1 MHSDGWQAHWFQHCL
16 IFHTDSGALLLGT
29 ERRLCSPTCRLKPTC
44 LTPVLPSRQ
53 QTCCLAFCSLNY
65 GWMLKIHFGTRWG
78 LGPWKN
84 PKASPQGSQCCRA
97 AGGRGHE
104 QQQWLQSSWGLSA
117 LQGSQR
123 PGSSL
128 LLETNTNIHS
138 STLLFE
144 NRVSIQAETKQTE
157 PTLLWLDLVI
167 LVVSSNLNNSVALQN
182 VTLCS
187 RVMPQ
192 PAAASWDGDS
202 IAECCEDKRGGGK
215 KLRGL
220 PLWEEK
226 ENEATRTAQQ
236 TQREAAAGL
245 GTLEEHTYSYLQYTG
260 FYICCLRIPNSMIC
274 FTTGWLVRELL
285 AQSIFPNKSAISN
298 SETVPQ
304 HTATSRALLEATES
318 IWQQGNTKHLV
329 LFQSASVK
337 ALDFDIII
345 FRLFT
350 Y

>member
-1 MHSDGWQAHWFQHCL
+1 M
-16 IFHTDSGALLLGT
+16 
-29 ERRLCSPTCRLKPTC
+29 
-44 LTPVLPSRQ
+44 
-53 QTCCLAFCSLNY
+53 
-65 GWMLKIHFGTRWG
+65 
-78 LGPWKN
+78 
-84 PKASPQGSQCCRA
+84 
-97 AGGRGHE
+97 
-104 QQQWLQSSWGLSA
+104 
-117 LQGSQR
+117 
-123 PGSSL
+123 
-128 LLETNTNIHS
+128 
-138 STLLFE
+138 
-144 NRVSIQAETKQTE
+144 
-157 PTLLWLDLVI
+157 
-167 LVVSSNLNNSVALQN
+167 
-182 VTLCS
+182 
-187 RVMPQ
+187 MPQ

-304 HTATSRALLEATES
+304 HTATSRALLEATEI

-345 FRLFT
+345 FRLFM
-350 Y
+350 YWRNQ

>member
-167 LVVSSNLNNSVALQN
+167 LVVCSNLNNSVALK
-182 VTLCS
+182 
-187 RVMPQ
+187 MWHF
-192 PAAASWDGDS
+192 AAVWCPSQQ
-202 IAECCEDKRGGGK
+202 
-215 KLRGL
+215 L
-220 PLWEEK
+220 PL
-226 ENEATRTAQQ
+226 
-236 TQREAAAGL
+236 G
-245 GTLEEHTYSYLQYTG
+245 
-260 FYICCLRIPNSMIC
+260 M
-274 FTTGWLVRELL
+274 
-285 AQSIFPNKSAISN
+285 
-298 SETVPQ
+298 ET
-304 HTATSRALLEATES
+304 ALLSAVKTRGEVGRSWEVS
-318 IWQQGNTKHLV
+318 HCGRRKKMRQHGQPSKHNVRL
-329 LFQSASVK
+329 Q
-337 ALDFDIII
+337 LD
-345 FRLFT
+345 
-350 Y
+350 